1 MSWLTNFVRPK
12 IRALVKRKDVPD
24 NLWTKCDSCGQMIFH
39 RDLQT
44 NLHVC
49 QNCGHHMRIPLA
61 ERLAMLFD
69 EGKFTRIDLPDVVG
83 DPLKFRDDKRYTD
96 RLKEARNKTG
106 ETDAAI
112 VAHGKL
118 DGVDVVIAGL
128 NFAFMGGSMGVAVGE
143 ALVAASE
150 LAVERKAPLIA
161 ITASGGARMQ
171 EGALSLMQMPRTVIA
186 VQMVKE
192 AGLPYIVLLTDPTT
206 GGVSA
211 SFAMLGDV
219 HITEPG
225 AMIGFAGA
233 RVIEQTV
240 RETLPEDFQTAEYL
254 LEHGMVDI
262 VAKRPK
268 LRDTLARVVRLL
280 RHPRPEVNKTAELL
294 PAPSA

>member
-1 MSWLTNFVRPK
+1 
-12 IRALVKRKDVPD
+12 
-24 NLWTKCDSCGQMIFH
+24 MIFH

-118 DGVDVVIAGL
+118 DSVDVVIAGL

-171 EGALSLMQMPRTVIA
+171 EGPVADADAAHGDRGADGEGSGAALYRVADRSDNRRRFC
-186 VQMVKE
+186 E
-192 AGLPYIVLLTDPTT
+192 
-206 GGVSA
+206 
-211 SFAMLGDV
+211 FRDV
-219 HITEPG
+219 
-225 AMIGFAGA
+225 
-233 RVIEQTV
+233 R
-240 RETLPEDFQTAEYL
+240 
-254 LEHGMVDI
+254 
-262 VAKRPK
+262 
-268 LRDTLARVVRLL
+268 
-280 RHPRPEVNKTAELL
+280 
-294 PAPSA
+294 

>member
-69 EGKFTRIDLPDVVG
+69 EGEFTRIDLPDVVG

-150 LAVERKAPLIA
+150 LAVERKAP
-161 ITASGGARMQ
+161 
-171 EGALSLMQMPRTVIA
+171 
-186 VQMVKE
+186 
-192 AGLPYIVLLTDPTT
+192 
-206 GGVSA
+206 
-211 SFAMLGDV
+211 
-219 HITEPG
+219 
-225 AMIGFAGA
+225 
-233 RVIEQTV
+233 
-240 RETLPEDFQTAEYL
+240 
-254 LEHGMVDI
+254 
-262 VAKRPK
+262 
-268 LRDTLARVVRLL
+268 
-280 RHPRPEVNKTAELL
+280 
-294 PAPSA
+294 

>member
-24 NLWTKCDSCGQMIFH
+24 NLWTKCGSCGQMIFH

-112 VAHGKL
+112 VA
-118 DGVDVVIAGL
+118 
-128 NFAFMGGSMGVAVGE
+128 
-143 ALVAASE
+143 
-150 LAVERKAPLIA
+150 
-161 ITASGGARMQ
+161 
-171 EGALSLMQMPRTVIA
+171 
-186 VQMVKE
+186 
-192 AGLPYIVLLTDPTT
+192 
-206 GGVSA
+206 
-211 SFAMLGDV
+211 
-219 HITEPG
+219 
-225 AMIGFAGA
+225 
-233 RVIEQTV
+233 
-240 RETLPEDFQTAEYL
+240 
-254 LEHGMVDI
+254 
-262 VAKRPK
+262 
-268 LRDTLARVVRLL
+268 
-280 RHPRPEVNKTAELL
+280 
-294 PAPSA
+294 